1 MRRLR
6 LQIFAVP
13 RATSSGRD
21 DAAPA
26 TPPESGGMEASFWIK
41 MFGVIVGVCV
51 AGALV
56 FLFLGW
62 AWYTWGPIMAIVA
75 VFVAVYLVAWVVDR
89 RRTAAHMD

>member
-1 MRRLR
+1 
-6 LQIFAVP
+6 
-13 RATSSGRD
+13 
-21 DAAPA
+21 
-26 TPPESGGMEASFWIK
+26 MEASFWFK

-75 VFVAVYLVAWVVDR
+75 VFVAVWLVAYVVDR
-89 RRTAAHMD
+89 RRTAAHLD

>member
-1 MRRLR
+1 
-6 LQIFAVP
+6 
-13 RATSSGRD
+13 
-21 DAAPA
+21 
-26 TPPESGGMEASFWIK
+26 MEASFWFK

-75 VFVAVYLVAWVVDR
+75 VFVLVWLVAWVVDR
-89 RRTAAHMD
+89 RRTAEHLD